1 MNKDQMKT
9 YIYELMTGT
18 LNLEECND
26 ELSKVVANEM
36 AEGSE
41 CAKIAEEM
49 YDLRMKIEDKLTEE
63 ESKEL
68 KTEMLG
74 EYFYDYAQKLAYKM
88 FEYGYLAG
96 EGPLKIDAEQF
107 LHQGDEYFC
116 SIMLQQER
124 RRRSCF

>member
-96 EGPLKIDAEQF
+96 EGTLKIDAE
-107 LHQGDEYFC
+107 
-116 SIMLQQER
+116 
-124 RRRSCF
+124 